1 MHYRRYGGCIFNFV
15 ESLFVVVYPDSFSN
29 QLHIT
34 AEGIL
39 VDTMEEVYSKLH
51 SSKDAGLVEGTS
63 HEILNNNVVWRTGI
77 LEDGRFEGLAIV
89 FGKGDL
95 YIYCSNKKT
104 GVTIQDVV
112 TKGKKVGYFEDD
124 AVDIRIEG
132 LGEEEEY
139 AVFAVY
145 VYNNQYFG
153 PYLKSVQRKT

>member
-1 MHYRRYGGCIFNFV
+1 MFIIVSH
-15 ESLFVVVYPDSFSN
+15 SSVVVYPDSFSN

-39 VDTMEEVYSKLH
+39 VDTMKEVYAKLH

-63 HEILNNNVVWRTGI
+63 HEILNNNVVWRTGV
-77 LEDGRFEGLAIV
+77 LEDNLFEGLAIV

-112 TKGKKVGYFEDD
+112 TNGKKVGYFEDD

-132 LGEEEEY
+132 LNEEEEY
-139 AVFAVY
+139 AVYAVY
-145 VYNNQYFG
+145 AYNNQYFG
-153 PYLKSVQRKT
+153 PYLKSVQRKS